1 MARPARSSPH
11 RIRADAQASVS
22 AATSAHSS
30 PPRAA
35 QPPSGPEHGSGRKD
49 TRGCVWEHRAVT
61 AGRGHGAG
69 QSCPPPGQDTGASLA
84 LSPLPQR
91 TPEDSRTRKRLR
103 GPGRSTPRGSPG
115 RLRDSVLEARPAPPA
130 TAESR
135 AGGRAGRR
143 CCGASPQA
151 PGNWERREGRC
162 QDAPPGLC
170 PRASQWDH
178 QARPSWAEGGLVL
191 SRGACGQR
199 ESHRSA
205 EEDCSERPKRL
216 LRARPRFFGRLPSAP
231 DCGA

>member
-1 MARPARSSPH
+1 MLTCLCPRQVRHGQEGQAYGRGRC
-11 RIRADAQASVS
+11 ADAGLSPTRPSEPQAARASS
-22 AATSAHSS
+22 TPAPSNQRGPPSPGSRESCGERASGRGGGGHQGSGCPRGCFPGAATSGRWDRS
-30 PPRAA
+30 PEP
-35 QPPSGPEHGSGRKD
+35 
-49 TRGCVWEHRAVT
+49 
-61 AGRGHGAG
+61 
-69 QSCPPPGQDTGASLA
+69 
-84 LSPLPQR
+84 
-91 TPEDSRTRKRLR
+91 
-103 GPGRSTPRGSPG
+103 
-115 RLRDSVLEARPAPPA
+115 
-130 TAESR
+130 
-135 AGGRAGRR
+135 
-143 CCGASPQA
+143 SPQA